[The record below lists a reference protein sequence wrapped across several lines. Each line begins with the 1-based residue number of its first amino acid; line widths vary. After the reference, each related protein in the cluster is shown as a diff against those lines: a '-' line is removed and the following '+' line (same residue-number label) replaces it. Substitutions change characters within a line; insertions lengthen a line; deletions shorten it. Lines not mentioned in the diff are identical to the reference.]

1 MYMSLSSENILLR
14 GSSIRNTGWVI
25 GIAVYT
31 GHQTKV
37 MMNASK
43 PKFKLS
49 KLQKLTNRQIIYIF
63 LVQTVVCAI
72 AAAIGTIQTKQLFN
86 KASYLEIAETDDPW
100 LNNTALL
107 VL

>member
-1 MYMSLSSENILLR
+1 MHMTLSSENILLR

-49 KLQKLTNRQIIYIF
+49 KL
-63 LVQTVVCAI
+63 
-72 AAAIGTIQTKQLFN
+72 
-86 KASYLEIAETDDPW
+86 
-100 LNNTALL
+100 
-107 VL
+107 